1 MKTLIDIDEKVLQQ
15 VMEMTGAPTKK
26 AAVNEVLANYVRQ
39 QNMLRYIDLLK
50 TGILKDL
57 DDPEVIREAQR

>member
-1 MKTLIDIDEKVLQQ
+1 M
-15 VMEMTGAPTKK
+15 
-26 AAVNEVLANYVRQ
+26 NEVLANYVRQ